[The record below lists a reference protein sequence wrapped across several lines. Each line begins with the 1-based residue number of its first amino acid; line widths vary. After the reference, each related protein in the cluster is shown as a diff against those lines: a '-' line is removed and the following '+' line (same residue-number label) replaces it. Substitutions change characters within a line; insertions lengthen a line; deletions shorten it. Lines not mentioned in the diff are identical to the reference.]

1 MYSLSTK
8 IITYLEK
15 RGHLF
20 DENKEVIAYG
30 LFFLIFNLYCFALTI
45 ILGAAFKRVIESIV
59 FFFSFLF
66 IKKYAGGYHASKE
79 WACVIIS
86 SLGVIISILII
97 YFSQI
102 DILIYRFSFAFSVM
116 QSIMI
121 CALSPLEAQNR
132 PLDKADAKKYRK
144 YSLIRTTI
152 VFFTSFVLY
161 YSKCYVFATPIIAAL
176 IFEGTLIVLGYIQKR
191 IRLRRTNAVL

>member
-20 DENKEVIAYG
+20 DEDKEVITYG
-30 LFFLIFNLYCFALTI
+30 LFFLIFNTYCFALSVMV
-45 ILGAAFKRVIESIV
+45 GAFFGLVIESIV

-86 SLGVIISILII
+86 SLGIILSIFII
-97 YFSQI
+97 HFSRI
-102 DILIYRFSFAFSVM
+102 NTLMYKFIFAFSVI
-116 QSIMI
+116 QSIVI
-121 CALSPLEAQNR
+121 CALSPLEAQDR
-132 PLDKADAKKYRK
+132 PINKTDAKKYRK
-144 YSLIRTTI
+144 NSLIRTTI
-152 VFFTSFVLY
+152 TFMAAVVLH
-161 YSKCYVFATPIIAAL
+161 YSECYVLAAPIIAAL
-176 IFEGTLIVLGYIQKR
+176 IFEGLLIVGGYIQKR
-191 IRLRRTNAVL
+191 IRLHRINAVL